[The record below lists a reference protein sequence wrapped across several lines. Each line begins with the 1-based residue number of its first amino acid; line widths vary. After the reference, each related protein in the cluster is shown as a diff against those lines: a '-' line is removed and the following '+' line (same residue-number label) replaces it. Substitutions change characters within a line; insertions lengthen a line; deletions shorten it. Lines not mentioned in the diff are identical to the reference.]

1 MTFYEVHDEEGCL
14 VKTKQIEVAKRTALA
29 FMTMKSGRKVHI
41 RKYADDPGNPR
52 IAIRLD
58 PHTRTWSQP
67 EPLPLGATGA

>member
-1 MTFYEVHDEEGCL
+1 MTFYEVHDEDGCL
-14 VKTKQIEVAKRTALA
+14 IKTKQIKVAKRTALA

-41 RKYADDPGNPR
+41 RECAVDSGNPR

-67 EPLPLGATGA
+67 EPLPFGPAGA